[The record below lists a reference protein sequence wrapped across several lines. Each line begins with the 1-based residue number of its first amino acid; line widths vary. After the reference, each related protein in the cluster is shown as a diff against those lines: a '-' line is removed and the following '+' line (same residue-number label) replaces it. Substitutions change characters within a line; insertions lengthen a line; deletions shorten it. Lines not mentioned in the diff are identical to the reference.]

1 MLENTRT
8 TLSNAVIRKL
18 AWNMPY
24 HAEHHSYPGV
34 PFHRLPEFHAL
45 IEGHLKQV
53 ETGYARFH
61 AKYLSTL
68 RE

>member
-8 TLSNAVIRKL
+8 TKTTWLVRKL

-34 PFHRLPEFHAL
+34 PFYRLPEFHDV
-45 IEGHLKQV
+45 IEAHLKEIENGYVRFNVKYV
-53 ETGYARFH
+53 EGM
-61 AKYLSTL
+61 KG
-68 RE
+68 